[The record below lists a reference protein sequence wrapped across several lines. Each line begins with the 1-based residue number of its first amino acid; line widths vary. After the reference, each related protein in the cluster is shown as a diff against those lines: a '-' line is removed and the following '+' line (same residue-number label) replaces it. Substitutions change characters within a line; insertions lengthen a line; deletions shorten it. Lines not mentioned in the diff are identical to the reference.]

1 MLALHMSSGWKE
13 LVSSIIYNFS
23 ASLNYLTQSKLTL
36 RLDGSSFVLYD
47 MKFAVFLC

>member
-1 MLALHMSSGWKE
+1 MSSGWKK
-13 LVSSIIYNFS
+13 LVSSITYNLS

-47 MKFAVFLC
+47 LKYEVFLC